1 MTLALIDIINGI
13 LLLIIIT
20 ISICVAVRLISLYFK
35 KKERVYLYSGITWIA
50 LVSPWY
56 AHCTAFIVTLF
67 TGKGISAELYFILGN
82 ILIPIGLIAWTTAFT
97 ELFYK
102 KFQKIVLCITILYA
116 ILFYILFFIA
126 LSTNPTLIGELQGDI
141 EVQYSRIVILYYLTL
156 LATVLITG
164 VFFGLR
170 SMKSD
175 NPEIKLRAKL
185 IIVAFISYVIGI
197 SVDAIIEHDILTLI
211 IIRLVELSSAIEF
224 YIAFVMPKIIKK
236 YILKI
241 K

>member
-20 ISICVAVRLISLYFK
+20 ISIFVAVKIISLYFK
-35 KKERVYLYSGITWIA
+35 KKERVYLYSGATWIA

-82 ILIPIGLIAWTTAFT
+82 ILIPIGLITWTTAFT

-102 KFQKIVLCITILYA
+102 KLQKIVLCITILYA
-116 ILFYILFFIA
+116 IIFYILFFIA
-126 LSTNPTLIGELQGDI
+126 LSTNPILIGVLQGDI
-141 EVQYSRIVILYYLTL
+141 EVQYSRVVIIYYLTL

-164 VFFGLR
+164 IFFGLQ

-197 SVDAIIEHDILTLI
+197 SVDAIIEHTILTLI

-224 YIAFVMPKIIKK
+224 YTAFIMPNIIKK
-236 YILKI
+236 HFLNNK
-241 K
+241 

>member
-102 KFQKIVLCITILYA
+102 KFQKIVLCITIFYA

-126 LSTNPTLIGELQGDI
+126 LSTNPNLIGELQGDI
-141 EVQYSRIVILYYLTL
+141 EVQYSRVVIIYYLTL
-156 LATVLITG
+156 LTTILITG

-175 NPEIKLRAKL
+175 NPEIKLRGIL

-197 SVDAIIEHDILTLI
+197 AVDAIIEHTILTLI
-211 IIRLVELSSAIEF
+211 FIRLVELSSAIEF
-224 YIAFVMPKIIKK
+224 YTAFIMPNIIKK
-236 YILKI
+236 HLLNNK
-241 K
+241 